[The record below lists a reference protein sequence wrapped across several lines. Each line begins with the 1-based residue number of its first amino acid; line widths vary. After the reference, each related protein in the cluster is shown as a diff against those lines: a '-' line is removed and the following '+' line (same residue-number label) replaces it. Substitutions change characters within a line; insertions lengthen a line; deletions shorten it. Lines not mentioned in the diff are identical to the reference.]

1 MLAGTSSYG
10 YVFTGHRRMISLL
23 AGVALLAAMGAPGVA
38 ALRRAGFDLDPLE
51 RVAYGIPLGVV
62 ASSLVLLGL
71 AIFLGLSVPL
81 VVGVGFAA
89 AVVAGLLWP
98 GQPSPLA
105 LSIISRPPSPIPSIS
120 GVTSARRLLRT
131 SLPLLPALVIG
142 GFVLRWVFLWSS
154 ALTYGPDGLTA
165 GQLNIWGD
173 WSAHLGD
180 VMSFA
185 YGENFPPMYPRLA
198 GQPFAY
204 HYLASITAAAMVK
217 LGMSPITALPLQSF
231 LFSVLLLLGLYAF
244 GRRLLQDRNAAALA
258 VLLFLLGGGL
268 GWTVTTGE
276 MINTHSVLG
285 VLLHHPWDQMLQADA
300 NYQWKNVYFSLI
312 EPQRPYLYGLPL
324 ALLILT
330 LLLNAVQ
337 TRKSRAFVAAGL
349 VAGLLPLA
357 HLGTLLALAL
367 VTPFLFLLFPS
378 RRWFLFFGIWVA
390 VAVPQLL
397 LQQGGEPAAASA
409 IRLEIGW
416 LAKSD
421 PWIWFWLKNLGIFL
435 PLLAIALFSR
445 DLIPPVA
452 KRFLWAFMPIFAIAN
467 LIVFQPWDWDN
478 TKILVYWFLA
488 VCLLVAALL
497 VQLWRSY
504 RSPVFHGL
512 LVVALVTMLLSGTL
526 VNLQQLL
533 GLDRHLL
540 LTTEELQVATRV
552 REKTP
557 PRAMF
562 ATATQHNHP
571 VSVLTGRRIVMGY
584 PGWLWSYGFDYATE
598 QRDLYTIFAYGPG
611 TPELLQKYGVD
622 YVVVGPDERQEYNV
636 NYNAFSQRYRVI
648 IRTVNYTVFDVRGS

>member
-1 MLAGTSSYG
+1 
-10 YVFTGHRRMISLL
+10 MISLL
-23 AGVALLAAMGAPGVA
+23 TGVALLAVMGAPGVA
-38 ALRRAGFDLDPLE
+38 ALRRAGLDLDPLE
-51 RVAYGIPLGVV
+51 RVTYGIPLGVV
-62 ASSLVLLGL
+62 VSSLVLLGL
-71 AIFLGLSVPL
+71 AIFFDLSVPL
-81 VVGVGFAA
+81 VVIVGFAG
-89 AVVAGLLWP
+89 AVATGLLWP
-98 GQPSPLA
+98 GTASPLA
-105 LSIISRPPSPIPSIS
+105 LSIISRPPSPIPSI
-120 GVTSARRLLRT
+120 GVITSVRRVLR
-131 SLPLLPALVIG
+131 SPLPLLPALVIG
-142 GFVLRWVFLWSS
+142 GFVLRWVLLWSG

-173 WSAHLGD
+173 WSTHLGD

-185 YGENFPPMYPRLA
+185 YGENFPPEYPRLA

-204 HYLASITAAAMVK
+204 HYLVSITAAAMVK
-217 LGMSPITALPLQSF
+217 LGMPPITALPLQSF
-231 LFSVLLLLGLYAF
+231 LFSVLLLFGLYAF
-244 GRRLLQDRNAAALA
+244 ARRLLGDRNAAALE

-268 GWTVTTGE
+268 GWLITVRE
-276 MINTHSVLG
+276 MAATHNVLG
-285 VLLHHPWDQMLQADA
+285 TLLHHPWDQMLQGDA

-330 LLLNAVQ
+330 LLLSGVQ
-337 TRKSRAFVAAGL
+337 TRGSRAFIAAGL

-397 LQQGGEPAAASA
+397 RQQGGKPAAASA

-416 LAKSD
+416 LANSD
-421 PWIWFWLKNLGIFL
+421 PWIWFWFKNLGLFL
-435 PLLAIALFSR
+435 PLLLLALVSR
-445 DLIPPVA
+445 DLMPPVA
-452 KRFLWAFMPIFAIAN
+452 KRFLWAFMPVFFIAN

-478 TKILVYWFLA
+478 TKIIVYWFLA

-497 VQLWRSY
+497 VRLWHRY
-504 RSPVFHGL
+504 RSLVLRGL
-512 LVVALVTMLLSGTL
+512 LLVALTTMLLSGVL
-526 VNLQQLL
+526 INLQQLL

-540 LTTEELQVATRV
+540 LTTEELQVAEQV

-562 ATATQHNHP
+562 VTGTQHNLP

-584 PGWLWSYGFDYATE
+584 PGWLWSYGFDYSSE
-598 QRDLYTIFAYGPG
+598 QRDLYAIFAYDPD
-611 TPELLQKYGVD
+611 TPELLKKYGVD
-622 YVVVGPDERQEYNV
+622 YVVIGPEERREFAV
-636 NYNAFSQRYRVI
+636 NYTAFSQRYPVI
-648 IRTVNYTVFDVRGS
+648 IRTPNYTVFDVRG

>member
-1 MLAGTSSYG
+1 
-10 YVFTGHRRMISLL
+10 MISLL
-23 AGVALLAAMGAPGVA
+23 AGVALLAAMGAPGIA
-38 ALRRAGFDLDPLE
+38 ALRRSGLDLDPLE
-51 RVAYGIPLGVV
+51 RIAYGIPLGVV

-81 VVGVGFAA
+81 VVAVGFAA
-89 AVVAGLLWP
+89 AVIAGLLWP
-98 GQPSPLA
+98 GQPSPLT
-105 LSIISRPPSPIPSIS
+105 LSIISRPPGPVPST
-120 GVTSARRLLRT
+120 GVMASARRMLRAG
-131 SLPLLPALVIG
+131 LPLLPALVIA
-142 GFVLRWVFLWSS
+142 GFVLRWVLLWSG

-185 YGENFPPMYPRLA
+185 YGENFPPEYPRLA

-204 HYLASITAAAMVK
+204 HYLVSITAAAMVK
-217 LGMSPITALPLQSF
+217 LGMSPIAALPLQSF
-231 LFSVLLLLGLYAF
+231 LFSVLILLGLYAF
-244 GRRLLQDRNAAALA
+244 ARRLLRDRNAAALA

-268 GWTVTTGE
+268 GWMITAGE
-276 MINTHSVLG
+276 ISRTHDVLG
-285 VLLHHPWDQMLQADA
+285 TLLHHPWDFMLQADA
-300 NYQWKNVYFSLI
+300 NYQWKNVFFSLI

-330 LLLNAVQ
+330 LLLVAVQ
-337 TRKSRAFVAAGL
+337 TRGSRAFIVAGL

-397 LQQGGEPAAASA
+397 LQQGGKPAAASA
-409 IRLEIGW
+409 IRLQIGW
-416 LAKSD
+416 MANAD
-421 PWIWFWLKNLGIFL
+421 PWIWFWLKNLGLFL
-435 PLLAIALFSR
+435 PLLLLALIGR
-445 DLIPPVA
+445 DLMPAVS
-452 KRFLWAFMPIFAIAN
+452 KRFLWAFMPVFVIAN

-497 VQLWRSY
+497 VRLWRRY
-504 RSPVFHGL
+504 RSPVVRGIL
-512 LVVALVTMLLSGTL
+512 LFALTTMLLSGL
-526 VNLQQLL
+526 LINLQQLL
-533 GLDRHLL
+533 GLDRHVL
-540 LTTEELQVATRV
+540 LTTEELQVAEQV
-552 REKTP
+552 REKTA

-562 ATATQHNHP
+562 VTGIQHNHP

-584 PGWLWSYGFDYATE
+584 PGWLWSYGFDYSTE
-598 QRDLYTIFAYGPG
+598 YRDLQSIYAFEPD
-611 TPELLQKYGVD
+611 TPELLKKYHVD
-622 YVVVGPDERQEYNV
+622 YVVIGPGELQEFAV
-636 NYNAFSQRYRVI
+636 DVPAFSRRYPTI
-648 IRTVNYTVFDVRGS
+648 IRTDNYAVFDVRGS

>member
-1 MLAGTSSYG
+1 
-10 YVFTGHRRMISLL
+10 MISLL

-38 ALRRAGFDLDPLE
+38 ALRRAGLDLDPLE
-51 RVAYGIPLGVV
+51 RVAYGLPLGVV
-62 ASSLVLLGL
+62 VSSLVLLGL

-81 VVGVGFAA
+81 VVAVGFAGP
-89 AVVAGLLWP
+89 VVARLLWP
-98 GQPSPLA
+98 GTPSPLA
-105 LSIISRPPSPIPSIS
+105 LSIISRPPGPAASTGVMASASRMLRS
-120 GVTSARRLLRT
+120 G
-131 SLPLLPALVIG
+131 LPLLPALVIA
-142 GFVLRWVFLWSS
+142 GFVLRWVLLWSS
-154 ALTYGPDGLTA
+154 ALTYGPDGLAA

-185 YGENFPPMYPRLA
+185 YGDNFPPEYPRLA

-204 HYLASITAAAMVK
+204 HYLVSITAAAMVK

-244 GRRLLQDRNAAALA
+244 ARRLLGDRNAAALA

-268 GWTVTTGE
+268 GWLVTVRE
-276 MINTHSVLG
+276 MASTHNVLG
-285 VLLHHPWDQMLQADA
+285 TLLHHPWDQMLQSDA

-330 LLLNAVQ
+330 LLLSGVQ
-337 TRKSRAFVAAGL
+337 TRGRRALIAAGL

-397 LQQGGEPAAASA
+397 LQQGGKPAAASA

-421 PWIWFWLKNLGIFL
+421 PWIWFWFKNLGLFL
-435 PLLAIALFSR
+435 PLLVVALISR
-445 DLIPPVA
+445 DLMPPVA
-452 KRFLWAFMPIFAIAN
+452 KRFLWAFMPVFVIAN

-478 TKILVYWFLA
+478 TKIIVYWFLA
-488 VCLLVAALL
+488 VCLLAAALL
-497 VQLWRSY
+497 VRLWHRY
-504 RSPVFHGL
+504 RSPVLRGL
-512 LVVALVTMLLSGTL
+512 LLVALTTMLLSGVL
-526 VNLQQLL
+526 INLQQLL

-540 LTTEELQVATRV
+540 LTTEELQVAEQV
-552 REKTP
+552 RQKTA

-562 ATATQHNHP
+562 VTGTQHNLP
-571 VSVLTGRRIVMGY
+571 VSVLTGRPIVMGY
-584 PGWLWSYGFDYATE
+584 PGWLWSYGFDYSTE
-598 QRDLYTIFAYGPG
+598 QRDLYAIFAYDPD
-611 TPELLQKYGVD
+611 TPELLKKYGVD
-622 YVVVGPDERQEYNV
+622 YVVIGPEERREFAV
-636 NYNAFSQRYRVI
+636 NYTAFSQRYPVI
-648 IRTVNYTVFDVRGS
+648 IRTPNYTVFDVRG

>member
-1 MLAGTSSYG
+1 
-10 YVFTGHRRMISLL
+10 MISLL
-23 AGVALLAAMGAPGVA
+23 AGVALLAAMGAPGIA
-38 ALRRAGFDLDPLE
+38 ALRRAGVDLDPLE
-51 RVAYGIPLGVV
+51 RIAYGIPLGVV
-62 ASSLVLLGL
+62 VSSLVLLGL

-81 VVGVGFAA
+81 VVAVGVACP
-89 AVVAGLLWP
+89 VVAGLLWP

-105 LSIISRPPSPIPSIS
+105 LSIISRPPGPVPSIGAGASIRRMLRS
-120 GVTSARRLLRT
+120 G
-131 SLPLLPALVIG
+131 LPLLPVLVIG
-142 GFVLRWVFLWSS
+142 GFVLRWALLWSG
-154 ALTYGPDGLTA
+154 ALTYGPDGLSA

-185 YGENFPPMYPRLA
+185 YGENFPPEYPRLDD
-198 GQPFAY
+198 QPFAY

-231 LFSVLLLLGLYAF
+231 LFSVLILFGLYAF
-244 GRRLLQDRNAAALA
+244 ARRLLRDRTSAALA

-268 GWTVTTGE
+268 GWMITAGE
-276 MINTHSVLG
+276 ISRTHDVLG
-285 VLLHHPWDQMLQADA
+285 TLLHHPWDLMLQGDA

-330 LLLNAVQ
+330 LLLVAVQ
-337 TRKSRAFVAAGL
+337 TRGSRAFIVAGL

-397 LQQGGEPAAASA
+397 LQQGGKPAAASA
-409 IRLEIGW
+409 IRLQIGW
-416 LAKSD
+416 LANAD
-421 PWIWFWLKNLGIFL
+421 PWIWFWFKNLGLFL
-435 PLLAIALFSR
+435 PLLLLALIGR
-445 DLIPPVA
+445 DLMPAVS
-452 KRFLWAFMPIFAIAN
+452 KRFLWAFMPVFVIAN

-497 VQLWRSY
+497 VRLWRSY
-504 RSPVFHGL
+504 RGPAVRGIL
-512 LVVALVTMLLSGTL
+512 LFALATMLLSGVL
-526 VNLQQLL
+526 INLQQLL
-533 GLDRHLL
+533 GLDRHVL
-540 LTTEELQVATRV
+540 LTTEELQVAEQV
-552 REKTP
+552 REKTA

-562 ATATQHNHP
+562 VTGIQHNHP

-584 PGWLWSYGFDYATE
+584 PGWLWSYGFDYSTE
-598 QRDLYTIFAYGPG
+598 YRDLRSIYAFEPD
-611 TPELLQKYGVD
+611 TPELLKKYGVD
-622 YVVVGPDERQEYNV
+622 YVVVGPGELQEFEV
-636 NYNAFSQRYRVI
+636 NFTAFSQHYPAI
-648 IRTVNYTVFDVRGS
+648 IRTDNYAVFDVRGS